1 MSEKSTP
8 YGLPQPQGLYDPR
21 NEHDACGIG
30 FVANV
35 SGVRSHDIILKG
47 IEILINLTHRGAC
60 GCDPQT
66 GDGAGV
72 LIQIPHAFF
81 EAECSRLGIALPSP
95 GEYGVGMV
103 FLPVEPH
110 ERMLC
115 EAILEEVVRD
125 EGLTVLGWRDT
136 PVNANTIGR
145 LARSTQPYVE
155 QIFIKRAYG
164 MDEDALERKLYV
176 IRKRAEKQVS
186 QTELHE
192 KSFFYMPSLSART
205 IVYKGLLLAPQ
216 IANFYVELSN
226 PEVRSALCLVHQRF
240 STNTFPTWHL
250 AHPYRYLCHNG
261 EINTLRGNVNWMHAR
276 TSILASPLFG
286 EDLKKLEPIIA
297 PGGSDSANLDN
308 AVELLLLA
316 GRSLPHVMEML
327 IPAAWGSDPTMPE
340 DVKAFYEYHAS
351 LMEPWDGPAAVA
363 FTDGRL
369 IGAKLDRNGLRPGRF
384 MVTNRGLVIMA
395 SEAGV
400 LPVDPE
406 EVRFKGRL
414 EPGRMLLVDTE
425 KGCIIPDE
433 EIKKQLAARQPYAQ
447 WLKENQITLKHL
459 ADPPRI
465 QPTDHRTIVM
475 RQRAFGYTD
484 EDLKTIMI
492 PMATKGEEP
501 VGSMGTDTPL
511 ACLSDKPQLLFNYF
525 KQMFAQVTNPAIDPI
540 REDLVMSLYDY
551 IGREGNI
558 LEETPQ
564 LCHTLKK
571 RHPIVT
577 NWNLEKLR
585 RVSQGDFL
593 ATTLPLLFRVEGGET
608 RLQEAVDSLCRR
620 ASLAIKSGYTLLIL
634 SDRGVDEEYAP
645 IPSLLALSAVHHH
658 LVREETRNQV
668 ALIVETGEP
677 REVMHFAL
685 LVGYGASA
693 INPYLAIETLG
704 DLHVKGF
711 FPPEYTFEKVLKN
724 YIKAVDKGLLKV
736 LSKMGIS
743 TLQSYCGAQIF
754 EAIGLNKSV
763 VEHYFTGTPSRI
775 EGVGLEVLAREA
787 LLRHK
792 FAMQPPGESDTEL
805 EIGGSYQYRERGERH
820 LLNPGTISKLQH
832 AVRQSSPQTFQE
844 YTRIV
849 NEQNRNFYT
858 LRGMLDFRPAGP
870 PVPIEEVEPASE
882 IVKRF
887 ATGAMSFGSIS
898 KEAHETLAIA
908 MNRIGGRSNTGE
920 GGEDE
925 ARFEREP
932 NGDWRR
938 SAVKQVASARFGVTT
953 HYLVNAEELQI
964 KIAQGAKPGEGG
976 QLPGHKVDEVVA
988 RVRHAIP
995 GVTLISP
1002 PPHHDIY
1009 SIEDL
1014 AQLIYDLK
1022 NVNSQARI
1030 SVKLVAES
1038 GVGTVAAG
1046 VAKAHADVILICGYD
1061 GGTGASP
1068 ISSIRHAGIPWELG
1082 LSETQQILVMNDLR
1096 SRVRLQ
1102 VDGKLQTGRDV
1113 AIAALLGAEEFGFAT
1128 MPLISMGCI
1137 MMRKCHLNTCPV
1149 GVATQDPALR
1159 KKFKGQPEHVIN
1171 FFFFLAEDLRQIMA
1185 QLGFRKVDE
1194 MIGRVDCLAQRR
1206 DVDHWKARGLDLSAV
1221 LFNPHVPTRV
1231 GRRCM
1236 IKQDHGL
1243 EKSLDCQLIDHA
1255 REALERAK
1263 QVSISLPIR
1272 NTHRTVGGML
1282 SGEIARRYGAVGL
1295 PDDTIRFQFTGS
1307 AGQSFGAFLAKGV
1320 TLTLEGEA
1328 NDYVGKGLSGG
1339 KLIIYPSRNSSFQPE
1354 ENILVG
1360 NVVLYG
1366 ATSGEAYFNGMAGE
1380 RFAVRNSGAT
1390 AVVETVGDHGC
1401 EYMTKGTVLVLG
1413 KTGRNFAAGM
1423 TGGIAY
1429 VLDETGEFARIR
1441 CNHASV
1447 DLSPVTDPQ
1456 DGELIQ
1462 LLTARHAELTDSPRA
1477 KWILDNWETMLPK
1490 FLKVFPHEYK
1500 RVLGIPRAPAGLAAP
1515 PVTDRVGAVREPPL
1529 PATSAQPAREVP
1541 RG

>member
-1 MSEKSTP
+1 MTNEFPSR
-8 YGLPQPQGLYDPR
+8 GLPESQGLYDPR
-21 NEHDACGIG
+21 HEHDACGIG
-30 FVANV
+30 FVANI
-35 SGVRSHDIILKG
+35 SGKKSHDIIVKG
-47 IEILINLTHRGAC
+47 IEILLNLAHRGAC
-60 GCDPQT
+60 GCDPRT

-81 EAECSRLGIALPSP
+81 EAECSRSGFALPSP

-110 ERMLC
+110 ERMQC
-115 EAILEEVVRD
+115 EAILEEIVRD
-125 EGLTVLGWRDT
+125 EGLAVLGWRDT
-136 PVNANTIGR
+136 PVDANTIGR
-145 LARSTQPYVE
+145 LARSTQPYIE
-155 QIFIKRAYG
+155 QIFIKRAYK
-164 MDEDALERKLYV
+164 MDTDFLERKLYV
-176 IRKRAEKQVS
+176 IRKRAENAVR
-186 QTELHE
+186 QTDLRE
-192 KSFFYMPSLSART
+192 KSFFYIPSLSART

-216 IANFYVELSN
+216 IANFYRELSN

-240 STNTFPTWHL
+240 STNTFPTWNL
-250 AHPYRYLCHNG
+250 AHPYRYICHNG

-276 TSILASPLFG
+276 TSVLASPLFG
-286 EDLKKLEPIIA
+286 DDMKKLEPIIA

-327 IPAAWGSDPTMPE
+327 IPAAWAGDPTMPD

-363 FTDGRL
+363 FTDGRV

-384 MVTNRGLVIMA
+384 VVTHRGLVIMA

-400 LPVDPE
+400 LPVDPA
-406 EVRFKGRL
+406 EVTCKGRL

-425 KGCIIPDE
+425 KGRIVPDE

-447 WLKENQITLKHL
+447 WLKENQITLQHL
-459 ADPPRI
+459 ADPPRV
-465 QPTDHRTIVM
+465 QPADHTTILM

-484 EDLKTIMI
+484 EDLKTILI
-492 PMATKGEEP
+492 PMATQGEEP

-525 KQMFAQVTNPAIDPI
+525 KQMFAQVTNPPIDPI

-558 LEETPQ
+558 LDEAPQ

-585 RVSQGDFL
+585 RVSTGDFL
-593 ATTLPLLFRVEGGET
+593 ATTLPMLFRVEEREAG
-608 RLQEAVDSLCRR
+608 LAEAVHSLCRR

-645 IPSLLALSAVHHH
+645 IPSLLALSAVHNH
-658 LVREETRNQV
+658 LVREKTRNQV
-668 ALIVETGEP
+668 ALIVESGEP

-685 LVGYGASA
+685 LIGYGASA
-693 INPYLAIETLG
+693 INPHLALETLG
-704 DLHVKGF
+704 DLHTKGL
-711 FPPEYTFEKVLKN
+711 FPAEYTPDKVLKN
-724 YIKAVDKGLLKV
+724 YVKSVDKGLLKV

-763 VEHYFTGTPSRI
+763 VERYFTGTPSRI
-775 EGVGLEVLAREA
+775 EGVGLDVLAREA
-787 LLRHK
+787 LMRHR
-792 FAMQPPGESDTEL
+792 FALQPPAESDPEL
-805 EIGGSYQYRERGERH
+805 EVGGNYQYRERGERH
-820 LLNPGTISKLQH
+820 LWNPLTISKLQH

-844 YTRIV
+844 FAQIV
-849 NEQNRNFYT
+849 NEQNRNLYT
-858 LRGMLDFRPAGP
+858 LRGLLEFRPAGP
-870 PVPIEEVEPASE
+870 PVPIEEVESAAK

-908 MNRIGGRSNTGE
+908 MNRMGGRSNTGE

-925 ARFEREP
+925 ARFQRDP

-938 SAVKQVASARFGVTT
+938 SAIKQVASARFGVTT

-988 RVRHAIP
+988 RVRHSIP
-995 GVTLISP
+995 GVSLISP

-1022 NVNSQARI
+1022 NVNPQARI

-1046 VAKAHADVILICGYD
+1046 VAKAHADVILISGYD

-1068 ISSIRHAGIPWELG
+1068 LSSIRHSGIPWELG
-1082 LSETQQILVMNDLR
+1082 LSETQQTLVMNDLR

-1128 MPLISMGCI
+1128 LPLISLGCV

-1149 GVATQDPALR
+1149 GVATQNPELR
-1159 KKFKGQPEHVIN
+1159 KKFQGQPEHVIN

-1185 QLGFRKVDE
+1185 QLGFRAVDE
-1194 MIGRVDCLAQRR
+1194 MVGRADCLAQRQ
-1206 DVDHWKARGLDLSAV
+1206 DVDHWKARSLDLSAM
-1221 LFNPHVPTRV
+1221 LSSPHVPARV
-1231 GRRCM
+1231 GRRCL
-1236 IKQDHGL
+1236 IQQDHGL
-1243 EKSLDCQLIDHA
+1243 EGSLDEQLLDHA
-1255 REALERAK
+1255 REALERGQ

-1272 NTHRTVGGML
+1272 NTHRTVGARL
-1282 SGEIARRYGAVGL
+1282 SGEIARRYGGEGL
-1295 PDDTIRFQFTGS
+1295 PDDTIRCQFTGS

-1320 TLTLEGEA
+1320 TLRLEGEA

-1339 KLIIYPSRNSSFQPE
+1339 KLIIYPPRNSPFQPE

-1390 AVVETVGDHGC
+1390 AVVEAVGDHGC
-1401 EYMTKGTVLVLG
+1401 EYMTRGTVLVMG

-1429 VLDETGEFARIR
+1429 VLDETGEFARVR
-1441 CNHASV
+1441 CNLASV
-1447 DLSPVTDPQ
+1447 DPGPVTDPK
-1456 DGELIQ
+1456 DVEIIQ
-1462 LLTARHAELTDSPRA
+1462 FLMGRHAELTESPRA
-1477 KWILDNWETMLPK
+1477 KWILENWDTMLPK
-1490 FLKVFPHEYK
+1490 FVKVFPHEYM
-1500 RVLGIPRAPAGLAAP
+1500 RVLGIQRAPAALAKVQP
-1515 PVTDRVGAVREPPL
+1515 PAGARGW
-1529 PATSAQPAREVP
+1529 EVL